1 MRKVRNII
9 IAIAVVASFCY
20 ASSLD
25 FEDQMITE
33 IQNKGVYTEIV
44 DRLGST
50 ASNSE
55 IISYYKENYK

>member
-1 MRKVRNII
+1 MKKIRNII
-9 IAIAVVASFCY
+9 VAVAVIASFCY

-44 DRLGST
+44 GQLGST
-50 ASNSE
+50 ASNAE
-55 IISYYKENYK
+55 IISYYKKNYK